1 MLCSAHISWLF
12 AERPYLER
20 IAAARAAGFDAIES
34 AWPARRSDR
43 DGLADAVA
51 EERRAAPGF
60 AVTLLN
66 CAAGDARN
74 GERGF
79 VNDDSRREEAEA
91 AFVQAVE
98 LAVATGAPQ
107 LNLLVGRVLPDV
119 PRARQRAAVVSAV
132 RSFDAVARARGLR
145 VLLEPV
151 NAVDHPGFL
160 APTPDDAVELIEAA
174 GCDDVGLVLDLYHV
188 ARAGVDPASAI
199 ERHRERIAHV
209 QISDHPG
216 RGVPGSGTLPLLEL
230 LELLAAGG
238 YDGAVGLEY
247 DPRGSTEAT
256 LEFMRE
262 PRWRALFG

>member
-1 MLCSAHISWLF
+1 MRCSAHISWLF
-12 AERPYLER
+12 ADRPYLER
-20 IAAARAAGFDAIES
+20 VGAARAAGFDAIET
-34 AWPARRSDR
+34 AWPAPPGDR

-51 EERRAAPGF
+51 EQRQAAPGF

-66 CAAGDARN
+66 CAAGDARG

-79 VNDDSRREEAEA
+79 VNDDTRREEAEV
-91 AFVQAVE
+91 AFAQAVE
-98 LAVATGAPQ
+98 LAVAAGAPQ
-107 LNLLVGRVLPDV
+107 LNLLVGRALSGV

-151 NAVDHPGFL
+151 NALDHPGFL
-160 APTPDDAVELIEAA
+160 APTPDAAVELIEAA
-174 GCDDVGLVLDLYHV
+174 GCDDLGLVLDLYHV

-209 QISDHPG
+209 QVSDHPG
-216 RGVPGSGTLPLLEL
+216 RGVPGSGTLALAEL
-230 LELLAAGG
+230 LELLAGGG

-247 DPRGSTEAT
+247 EPHGNTEAT
-256 LEFMRE
+256 LAFMHE

>member
-20 IAAARAAGFDAIES
+20 VAAAHAAGFDAIES
-34 AWPARRSDR
+34 AWPARQSDR
-43 DGLADAVA
+43 DGLSHAVA
-51 EERRAAPGF
+51 EQRHAAAGF

-79 VNDDSRREEAEA
+79 VNDDSRREEAEV
-91 AFVQAVE
+91 AFTQAVE

-107 LNLLVGRVLPDV
+107 LNLLVGRALPDV

-151 NAVDHPGFL
+151 NAVEHPGFL

-188 ARAGVDPASAI
+188 AHAGVDPSSAI
-199 ERHRERIAHV
+199 ERHRDRIAHV

-216 RGVPGSGTLPLLEL
+216 RGVPGSGTLPLPQL
-230 LELLAAGG
+230 LELLAGGG

-247 DPRGSTEAT
+247 EPRGRTEPT
-256 LEFMRE
+256 LAFLRE

>member
-20 IAAARAAGFDAIES
+20 VAAARAAGFDAIES
-34 AWPARRSDR
+34 AWPARQSDR

-51 EERRAAPGF
+51 EQRRAAPGF

-66 CAAGDARN
+66 CAAGDAAR

-79 VNDDSRREEAEA
+79 VNDDARREEAEA
-91 AFVQAVE
+91 AFAQAVE
-98 LAVATGAPQ
+98 LAVAIGAPQ
-107 LNLLVGRVLPDV
+107 LNLLVGRALAGV
-119 PRARQRAAVVSAV
+119 PRARQRAAVVSAL
-132 RSFDAVARARGLR
+132 RSFDAVTRAVGLR

-151 NAVDHPGFL
+151 NALDHPGFL

-174 GCDDVGLVLDLYHV
+174 GCDGVGLVLDLYHV

-199 ERHRERIAHV
+199 ERHRERIGHV
-209 QISDHPG
+209 QVSDHPG
-216 RGVPGSGTLPLLEL
+216 RGAPGSGTLPLLEL
-230 LELLAAGG
+230 LELLADGG
-238 YDGAVGLEY
+238 YGGAVGLEY
-247 DPRGSTEAT
+247 EPRGSTEPT
-256 LEFMRE
+256 LAFLRE